1 MTRIPLTL
9 VFAGAVWAA
18 GLGPGPA
25 AGAPRDRVRAALA
38 AVCPGPPPAI
48 ETMAAALGGT
58 EGAEEEPVAMRGRNL
73 GWRRNFPLE
82 NGDRLVVERFAP
94 GGLLRRIN
102 IIYHQAAA
110 GRAQGKAPRP
120 ALVAMALADCRIVQG
135 RRMIYGADGSAVA
148 VEILAPDLVAVTGR
162 EPLNP
167 PLPAM
172 SMPAAPS
179 PGPSAGVLVAMVD
192 SGVNYLLPE
201 IAARLGRG
209 RDGRILGY
217 DFWDMDAL
225 PFDANPTPS
234 PFFVRRHGTR
244 TASVL
249 LREAP
254 SARLVPYRYPRP
266 DMSRMAAIVSHAARA
281 GIVIV
286 AMPLGSNRAGDW
298 RAFEE
303 AASKHPEI
311 LFVVSAG
318 NNGRDID
325 TRPVYPAA
333 LELANMIAVTSAE
346 ADGHL
351 ARGSNWGAK
360 SVDLLV
366 PAEDLPVTDFRGRAS
381 RASGSSFAV
390 PRIAAL
396 AARLLARH
404 PGWRAPELR
413 AAILA
418 RAKPTPESANRVAM
432 GLIADPVRD

>member
-1 MTRIPLTL
+1 MNRTAVML
-9 VFAGAVWAA
+9 VVAGALWAA
-18 GLGPGPA
+18 SQGPA
-25 AGAPRDRVRAALA
+25 RTADAPRDRVRAALA
-38 AVCPGPPPAI
+38 AVCPGPPPALDA
-48 ETMAAALGGT
+48 MALTLGGA
-58 EGAEEEPVAMRGRNL
+58 EGAREEPVTMRGRTL
-73 GWRRNFPLE
+73 GWRRHFPLR
-82 NGDRLVVERFAP
+82 NGDRIVVERFAP
-94 GGLLRRIN
+94 GGFLRRIN
-102 IIYHQAAA
+102 IIYRQAVA
-110 GRAQGKAPRP
+110 GRAHSDPPRP
-120 ALVAMALADCRIVQG
+120 ALVAMALADCRIVEG
-135 RRMIYGADGSAVA
+135 RRMIYGADGGAVA
-148 VEILAPDLVAVTGR
+148 VEILASDLLAVRGS

-167 PLPAM
+167 PLP
-172 SMPAAPS
+172 SAPQADL
-179 PGPSAGVLVAMVD
+179 PAGVLVAMVD

-201 IAARLGRG
+201 IAARLARG

-225 PFDANPTPS
+225 PFDANPAPS
-234 PFFVRRHGTR
+234 PFFIRRHGTR

-266 DMSRMAAIVSHAARA
+266 DMSRMAAIVDHAAVA
-281 GIVIV
+281 GVVIV

-298 RAFEE
+298 RAFEQ
-303 AASKHPEI
+303 AAAKHPEM

-333 LELANMIAVTSAE
+333 LKLANMITVTSAG
-346 ADGHL
+346 ADGRL
-351 ARGSNWGAK
+351 ARGSNWGAV

-366 PAEDLPVTDFRGRAS
+366 PAEDVPVTDFRGRAS

-418 RAKPTPESANRVAM
+418 RAKPASGGANRIAV
-432 GLIADPVRD
+432 GLIAAPERD